1 MKKMLALTMGSYIGG
16 TEIVTLQ
23 VLQILKT
30 KFQIHCM
37 VNGWNDGVF
46 ISELNKIKVGYTT
59 HKLGWF
65 HLRKVFWTIDSLFN
79 LPKAVLI
86 FVMHIVR
93 NNYDLYYTTSY
104 RPLTL
109 LSPFIKKRVIYHVHD
124 LNSQSK
130 VSRFFI
136 RKNDKKIIRYIAVSK
151 CIKDDLTSIGVDAN
165 KIVIAHNGVDTSLSV
180 YKIERNT
187 INIGIVGQ
195 IAPHKGHELLF
206 EAFKKLYG
214 FNNNIRLIVRGN
226 LTESIFKKELIEYQ
240 EMNDLCG
247 VVHWKPFSSNLTEI
261 YSEIDIL
268 CMPSKVS
275 ESFGLVAC
283 EAGAFGIPVIASN
296 SGGLKE
302 IIRNN
307 ETGFL
312 VTPNDLDQFIEK
324 IKTLTE
330 CETIRREMGYRA
342 KKFITLN
349 FSKQRF
355 STSILNLFSELYE

>member
-1 MKKMLALTMGSYIGG
+1 MLALTMGSYIGG

-46 ISELNKIKVGYTT
+46 ISELNKINVGYTT

-86 FVMHIVR
+86 FVMHTVI

-109 LSPFIKKRVIYHVHD
+109 LSPFIKKKVIYHVHEF
-124 LNSQSK
+124 NSQSK
-130 VSRFFI
+130 TNIFFI
-136 RKNDKKIIRYIAVSK
+136 RKIDRKVIQYIAVSMG
-151 CIKDDLTSIGVDAN
+151 IKDDLINIGVDAK
-165 KIVIAHNGVDTSLSV
+165 KINLVYNGVDTSLLRNIS
-180 YKIERNT
+180 ERNT

-195 IAPHKGHELLF
+195 IAPHKGHKLLF
-206 EAFKKLYG
+206 EAFKKLYKT
-214 FNNNIRLIVRGN
+214 NKNIRLIVRGTIIDSDFYRDLN
-226 LTESIFKKELIEYQ
+226 EFQ
-240 EMNDLCG
+240 AMNGLGC
-247 VVHWKPFSSNLTEI
+247 VVHWKPYSNNLEEI

-268 CMPSKVS
+268 CVPTVLA
-275 ESFGLVAC
+275 EPFGLVAC
-283 EAGAFGIPVIASN
+283 EAGALGIPVIASN

-302 IIRNN
+302 IIRHNQ
-307 ETGFL
+307 TGFL
-312 VTPNDLDQFIEK
+312 ITPNDLEQFIKK
-324 IKTLTE
+324 IKILLE
-330 CETIRREMGYRA
+330 DEVIRMEMGYTA
-342 KKFITLN
+342 KKHIASN
-349 FSKQRF
+349 FSNERF
-355 STSILNLFSELYE
+355 STSILNLFSKLYE